1 MDAAR
6 ARLGLAKTKS
16 WNQRLQDTTFT
27 KLQSFVKLKL
37 QAMCECVEAF
47 YILNISNVCKLF
59 SLFVSGLQRGCAILA
74 GRGFTLLARLN
85 STSMNIQ
92 IGAERPG
99 RGRGASGA
107 SLSLTTGQGLSGPQ
121 FEVRPM
127 KFVEYSAFAS

>member
-1 MDAAR
+1 MRRERGWAWLR
-6 ARLGLAKTKS
+6 QKVGINVFKTQLSLNCSHLLNSSFNVRMCGGL
-16 WNQRLQDTTFT
+16 LFIEH
-27 KLQSFVKLKL
+27 LK
-37 QAMCECVEAF
+37 C
-47 YILNISNVCKLF
+47 CKLF

>member
-1 MDAAR
+1 MFANSSLSLS
-6 ARLGLAKTKS
+6 LGS
-16 WNQRLQDTTFT
+16 SEDVRF
-27 KLQSFVKLKL
+27 
-37 QAMCECVEAF
+37 C
-47 YILNISNVCKLF
+47 
-59 SLFVSGLQRGCAILA
+59 A

-92 IGAERPG
+92 IGAERLG